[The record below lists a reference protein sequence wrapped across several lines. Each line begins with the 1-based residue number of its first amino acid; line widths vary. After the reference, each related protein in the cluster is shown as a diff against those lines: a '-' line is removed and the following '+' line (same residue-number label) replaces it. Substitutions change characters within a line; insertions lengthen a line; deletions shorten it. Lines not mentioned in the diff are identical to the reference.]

1 MLRTFGKINVF
12 SNLVRCSPLRVCCY
26 EVFKANVHTSTMLR
40 KKRRS
45 KDEKINNIKPE
56 IDLNLKKKKTIDVWK
71 SMTVSEL
78 ANATKIPV
86 DNVIQIIEYV
96 ISPSLNDIDPNVAIE
111 NVPLLREIVKK
122 CGFKCNLTSNPS
134 KSKKSSDNHLK
145 DAVKR
150 PPAPYNST
158 VMRHPVV
165 TIMGHVDHGKTTLL
179 DTLRNASVAKS
190 EFGAITQH
198 IGAFPV
204 VLENGKKITF
214 FDTPGHA
221 AFATIRSRGAQVTDI
236 VVLVVAADDGVKDQ
250 TIESIRMAK
259 HAKVPIIVAINK
271 IDKPTANIERC
282 KKMLQTQGGLDLEE
296 FGGSVQVVQISALHG
311 TNFDDL
317 IESIL
322 TQAEILDLRA
332 DPNPP
337 AEGVII
343 ESRVDDQKGKLATVL
358 VQRGKLLNN
367 SILVAGTA
375 WGKVRIMMDNQNNV
389 LKEANPSDAIQIL
402 GWKDLPQA
410 GQEFLQVSSD
420 KCARDVV
427 NYRLSKIIEEKQIED
442 SVYISSKLEEHNKE
456 YKVHLEDKRKGRRF
470 RRSKFSQI
478 FQEKQLENK
487 KKNLVQEICLNVVIK
502 GDVIG
507 SIEAILDVLDTYD
520 SNLCKL
526 DIVHYG
532 IGNVSLSD
540 IEYADAFKAIVYA
553 FNVGTL
559 KDAEENAKQQSIT
572 IKEHNVIYKLIDDI
586 KEEMNNC
593 LPPIEVED
601 IQGEASVLQ
610 EFLINENKKQIPVA
624 GCRCI
629 SGTLKKAALFK
640 VVREDDEVIY
650 KGKLSSM
657 RHLKDEVSTIK
668 TNMECG
674 LRLEDTSIRLQPG
687 DKIVC
692 YTLREKQQE
701 IDWETGF

>member
-1 MLRTFGKINVF
+1 MFNTAGKF
-12 SNLVRCSPLRVCCY
+12 SLLSNLVRSSQLRICY
-26 EVFKANVHTSTMLR
+26 NEIFKANIYSSNILR
-40 KKRRS
+40 KKR
-45 KDEKINNIKPE
+45 KPKEEKKNIIPPV
-56 IDLNLKKKKTIDVWK
+56 IDLKPKQNKTIDVWK
-71 SMTVSEL
+71 NMTVLEL
-78 ANATKIPV
+78 ANATGIPV
-86 DNVIQIIEYV
+86 DNILKIIELGQNSHMYFE
-96 ISPSLNDIDPNVAIE
+96 PTSLIDNVSI
-111 NVPLLREIVKK
+111 LREIVKK
-122 CGFKCNLTSNPS
+122 CGFKSNLTSNPNTN
-134 KSKKSSDNHLK
+134 KKPTDEHLK
-145 DAVKR
+145 DAIKR
-150 PPAPYNST
+150 PPAPYDST
-158 VMRHPVV
+158 ISRPPVV

-214 FDTPGHA
+214 LDTPGHA
-221 AFATIRSRGAQVTDI
+221 AFATIRSRGAHVTDI
-236 VVLVVAADDGVKDQ
+236 VVLVVAADDGVKEQ

-311 TNFDDL
+311 TNFDGL

-343 ESRVDDQKGKLATVL
+343 ESKLDNQKGKLATVL

-367 SILVAGTA
+367 SILVAGNT
-375 WGKVRIMMDNQNNV
+375 WGKVRTMMDHQNNV
-389 LKEANPSDAIQIL
+389 LREANPSDAIQLI
-402 GWKDLPQA
+402 GWKNLPQA

-420 KCARDVV
+420 KRAREVID
-427 NYRLSKIIEEKQIED
+427 YRISKSVEQKQNED
-442 SVYISSKLEEHNKE
+442 SIYISTKLEEHNKE
-456 YKVHLEDKRKGRRF
+456 YQSHLAEKKRGGIF
-470 RRSKFSQI
+470 RRKRFSAVY
-478 FQEKQLENK
+478 QEKQLENR
-487 KKNLVQEICLNVVIK
+487 KNATDDEICLNVVVK

-507 SIEAILDVLDTYD
+507 SVEAILDVLETYE
-520 SNLCKL
+520 SNQCKL
-526 DIVHYG
+526 DIIHYG
-532 IGNVSLSD
+532 VGNVCVTD

-553 FNVGTL
+553 FNVDSL
-559 KDAEENAKQQSIT
+559 KDAEENAKQNGIT
-572 IKEHNVIYKLIDDI
+572 IKQHNIIYKLVDDI

-593 LPPIEVED
+593 LPPVEVED
-601 IQGEASVLQ
+601 IQGEANVIQ
-610 EFLINENKKQIPVA
+610 EFLINENKKKIPVA
-624 GCRCI
+624 GCRCT

-640 VVREDDEVIY
+640 VIRDYDTVLYR
-650 KGKLSSM
+650 GKLSSM
-657 RHLKDEVSTIK
+657 RHLKDEVATIK

-674 LRLEDTSIRLQPG
+674 IRLEDTNIRLNPG

-692 YTLREKQQE
+692 YTLREQQQK
-701 IDWETGF
+701 ITWETGF